1 MVNNDRIVY
10 NNNNERVMEMK
21 KIPIGTK
28 SFSRLV
34 EGNYYFVDKTLMIK
48 EFLDRG
54 TDVTLI
60 TRPRRFGK
68 TINMSMMAEFFDIT
82 KDSKKIFNGT
92 KIMETP
98 YAAEINQY
106 PTIFISFADAK
117 RDKETVVSTIR
128 TQIQNQWDKYDFVFE
143 NLKGFKKT
151 NYERLY
157 EVLADNN
164 KNNLKGIDDA
174 ISFLMERMED
184 YYGKEVMVFI
194 DEYDTPFVEAHT
206 GGFYDEVRGGLAG
219 LLHNS
224 LKTSTSLK
232 YAMLTGI
239 QRVAKENIF
248 SDLNNLDVYTVIDN
262 DYGEYFGFSIEE
274 TKELLEYYDLELDE
288 EVKEMYDGYK
298 MGDKEIYN
306 PWSILNYA
314 RRKVLVPYWVNT
326 SANTMLKQAIEK
338 ADYDFK
344 KQYEKLIKNNYL
356 ETRVVLQTSFYEV
369 ANTPNLWGMFVSA
382 GYLTVTKSIDALND
396 QYRVEIPNKE
406 IRKEFI
412 NLTEYYLALQTGQLN
427 DVVYNLLQE
436 DRDEFFDSYQNILML
451 PSYHDLND
459 ENSYHMMMLGMC
471 ICLSNNYKVISNRE
485 EGKGRCDIIIQAKD
499 EKKTSF
505 VIEFKYFKED
515 KKDFEKALDKLSNEA
530 IQQIKDRKYDYN
542 LKGKVIYIGLA
553 HHGKDVMMKWIER

>member
-1 MVNNDRIVY
+1 
-10 NNNNERVMEMK
+10 MK

-82 KDSKKIFNGT
+82 KDSKEIFKGT

-143 NLKGFKKT
+143 NLKG
-151 NYERLY
+151 
-157 EVLADNN
+157 
-164 KNNLKGIDDA
+164 IDDA

-206 GGFYDEVRGGLAG
+206 GGFYDEVRRGLAG

-262 DYGEYFGFSIEE
+262 DYSEYFGFSIEE
-274 TKELLEYYDLELDE
+274 TKELLEYYDLELND

-326 SANTMLKQAIEK
+326 SANTMLKQAI
-338 ADYDFK
+338 
-344 KQYEKLIKNNYL
+344 
-356 ETRVVLQTSFYEV
+356 
-369 ANTPNLWGMFVSA
+369 
-382 GYLTVTKSIDALND
+382 
-396 QYRVEIPNKE
+396 
-406 IRKEFI
+406 
-412 NLTEYYLALQTGQLN
+412 
-427 DVVYNLLQE
+427 
-436 DRDEFFDSYQNILML
+436 
-451 PSYHDLND
+451 
-459 ENSYHMMMLGMC
+459 
-471 ICLSNNYKVISNRE
+471 
-485 EGKGRCDIIIQAKD
+485 
-499 EKKTSF
+499 
-505 VIEFKYFKED
+505 
-515 KKDFEKALDKLSNEA
+515 
-530 IQQIKDRKYDYN
+530 
-542 LKGKVIYIGLA
+542 
-553 HHGKDVMMKWIER
+553 

>member
-1 MVNNDRIVY
+1 
-10 NNNNERVMEMK
+10 MEMK

-262 DYGEYFGFSIEE
+262 DYSEYFGFSIEE

>member
-1 MVNNDRIVY
+1 
-10 NNNNERVMEMK
+10 MK

-48 EFLDRG
+48 EFLDRV

-82 KDSKKIFNGT
+82 KDSKEIFKGT

-128 TQIQNQWDKYDFVFE
+128 TQIQNQWDKYNFVFE
-143 NLKGFKKT
+143 
-151 NYERLY
+151 
-157 EVLADNN
+157 
-164 KNNLKGIDDA
+164 NLKGIDDA
-174 ISFLMERMED
+174 ISFLMEIMED

-232 YAMLTGI
+232 YAMLTEI

-262 DYGEYFGFSIEE
+262 DYSEYFGFSIEE
-274 TKELLEYYDLELDE
+274 TKELLEYYDLELND

-306 PWSILNYA
+306 PWFILNYA

-326 SANTMLKQAIEK
+326 SANTMLKQAI
-338 ADYDFK
+338 
-344 KQYEKLIKNNYL
+344 
-356 ETRVVLQTSFYEV
+356 
-369 ANTPNLWGMFVSA
+369 
-382 GYLTVTKSIDALND
+382 
-396 QYRVEIPNKE
+396 
-406 IRKEFI
+406 
-412 NLTEYYLALQTGQLN
+412 
-427 DVVYNLLQE
+427 
-436 DRDEFFDSYQNILML
+436 
-451 PSYHDLND
+451 
-459 ENSYHMMMLGMC
+459 
-471 ICLSNNYKVISNRE
+471 
-485 EGKGRCDIIIQAKD
+485 
-499 EKKTSF
+499 
-505 VIEFKYFKED
+505 
-515 KKDFEKALDKLSNEA
+515 
-530 IQQIKDRKYDYN
+530 
-542 LKGKVIYIGLA
+542 
-553 HHGKDVMMKWIER
+553 

>member
-1 MVNNDRIVY
+1 
-10 NNNNERVMEMK
+10 MK

-174 ISFLMERMED
+174 ISFLMEIMED

-262 DYGEYFGFSIEE
+262 DYSEYFGFSIEE

-553 HHGKDVMMKWIER
+553 RHGKDVMMKWIER

>member
-1 MVNNDRIVY
+1 
-10 NNNNERVMEMK
+10 MK
-21 KIPIGTK
+21 AIPIGTN
-28 SFSRLV
+28 SFSKLV
-34 EGNYYFVDKTLMIK
+34 TNDYYFVDKTLMIK
-48 EFLDRG
+48 EFLERKS
-54 TDVTLI
+54 TVTLI

-82 KDSKKIFNGT
+82 KDSKEIFKGT
-92 KIMETP
+92 KIMSTP
-98 YAAEINQY
+98 YASEINQY

-117 RDKETVVSTIR
+117 DNKMTVVNFIKNE
-128 TQIQNQWDKYDFVFE
+128 IQKEYEKYMFVFKDLSLFEE
-143 NLKGFKKT
+143 NDFDHIVTGL
-151 NYERLY
+151 LY
-157 EVLADNN
+157 
-164 KNNLKGIDDA
+164 KNNETLDDVSNA
-174 ISFLMERMED
+174 LIFLMKKLKD
-184 YYGKEVMVFI
+184 YYGKEVMLFI
-194 DEYDTPFVEAHT
+194 DEYDTPFIESRV
-206 GGFYDEVRGGLAG
+206 GNFYSEIKSGLST
-219 LLHNS
+219 LLRSS
-224 LKTSTSLK
+224 LKNSIDLK

-248 SDLNNLDVYTVIDN
+248 SDLNNIVVCDVTKKEYAS
-262 DYGEYFGFSIEE
+262 YFGFDNEE
-274 TKELLEYYDLELDE
+274 TRGLLEYYDLELNE

-306 PWSILNYA
+306 PWSILNYVSE
-314 RRKVLVPYWVNT
+314 KELIPYWLNT
-326 SANTMLKQAIEK
+326 SANTMLKQAIKEAK
-338 ADYDFK
+338 YDFK

-369 ANTPNLWGMFVSA
+369 ANTPNLWGLFVSA

-427 DVVYNLLQE
+427 DVVYHLLQE
-436 DRDEFFDSYQNILML
+436 DRDEFFDSYQNILVL
-451 PSYHDLND
+451 PSYHDLNN

-471 ICLSNNYKVISNRE
+471 LCLSDNYKIISNRE

-515 KKDFEKALDKLSNEA
+515 KKDFEKALDELSNEA
-530 IQQIKDRKYDYN
+530 IQQIKDRKYDYD

-553 HHGKDVMMKWIER
+553 HHGKDVMMKWEEKVYI